1 MIECQSRFKC
11 SSVLSISQTVPMQLL
26 TPSVVAMAV
35 RMAMSVWMTIQP
47 SSSSSLVMYLGS
59 SRMLAFFVTSSRVN
73 RPVLRA
79 FR

>member
-26 TPSVVAMAV
+26 TPSVVATAV
-35 RMAMSVWMTIQP
+35 RMAMSVIFQP
-47 SSSSSLVMYLGS
+47 SSPSSLVMYLGS
-59 SRMLAFFVTSSRVN
+59 SRMLAFFVTSSRVK

>member
-1 MIECQSRFKC
+1 MIECQSRIKC
-11 SSVLSISQTVPMQLL
+11 SSVLSISQTIPMQLL

-35 RMAMSVWMTIQP
+35 RMAMSVIFQP
-47 SSSSSLVMYLGS
+47 SSPSSLVMYLGS

>member
-35 RMAMSVWMTIQP
+35 RMAMSVIFQP

-59 SRMLAFFVTSSRVN
+59 SRMLAFFVTSSRVK

>member
-26 TPSVVAMAV
+26 TPSVVATAV
-35 RMAMSVWMTIQP
+35 RMAMSVIFQP

>member
-35 RMAMSVWMTIQP
+35 RMAMSVIFQP
-47 SSSSSLVMYLGS
+47 SSPSSLVMYLGS

>member
-35 RMAMSVWMTIQP
+35 RMAMSVIFQP

>member
-1 MIECQSRFKC
+1 MIECQSRIKC

-35 RMAMSVWMTIQP
+35 RMAMSVIFQP